1 MTAKFGAR
9 LRETCKGWLRRSVV
23 ELESERDITTLGSKG
38 HMESGYQNPER
49 LVVTVV
55 EDHPIR
61 AVAFSQGMQPTGE
74 EEEAKCN

>member
-1 MTAKFGAR
+1 M
-9 LRETCKGWLRRSVV
+9 

-38 HMESGYQNPER
+38 HMENGYQNPER
-49 LVVTVV
+49 LVVTVG
-55 EDHPIR
+55 EGHPIG